1 MGYKNL
7 IFKRLILCV
16 SPLIFVQIYMT
27 HPLFDTGNYNDTP
40 PPPVSGPPREG
51 GGAKG
56 TTCPGP
62 QPKGGGDLRDETK
75 FPIVYCDMTSRFC
88 QNLPAF
94 TAIVPVHSSQYIIEA
109 FTEKKTWHGKLS
121 SCSYASANALS

>member
-1 MGYKNL
+1 
-7 IFKRLILCV
+7 
-16 SPLIFVQIYMT
+16 MT
-27 HPLFDTGNYNDTP
+27 LP

-51 GGAKG
+51 EGQRGQLA
-56 TTCPGP
+56 PGLN
-62 QPKGGGDLRDETK
+62 QRGGGGDLRDETK
-75 FPIVYCDMTSRFC
+75 FPIVYCDMTSRFF